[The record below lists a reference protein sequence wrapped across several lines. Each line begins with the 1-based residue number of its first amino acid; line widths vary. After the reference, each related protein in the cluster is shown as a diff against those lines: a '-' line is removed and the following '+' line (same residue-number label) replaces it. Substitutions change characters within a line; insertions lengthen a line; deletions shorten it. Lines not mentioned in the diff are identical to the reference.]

1 MGMAETRDPGRVQ
14 AMFGGIARRY
24 DLLNH
29 LLSANLD
36 RRWRKKAC
44 NQLPDTPS
52 TRLLDLCGGT
62 GDLGLEA
69 IGQGRAGVVICADFS
84 LPMLKIG
91 AEKFQNQGKSNVCHP
106 LGADGL
112 KLPFRD
118 RSFDAVTVGF
128 GIRNFSDMAV
138 GLREIRRVLR
148 PGGVLVVLEFS
159 TPTAPVLSNLYRFY
173 LNRLL
178 PWIGNRISR
187 KEGPYSYLAAT
198 ISRFPDGA
206 ALSGIILDSGFETC
220 EWQAL
225 TGGIVAIHRAQ
236 T

>member
-1 MGMAETRDPGRVQ
+1 
-14 AMFGGIARRY
+14 MFGGIARRY

-44 NQLPDTPS
+44 KRLPHAPS
-52 TRLLDLCGGT
+52 ALLLDLCGGT

-69 IGQGRAGVVICADFS
+69 LSQGRAGMVICADFS
-84 LPMLKIG
+84 IPMLKIG
-91 AEKFQNQGKSNVCHP
+91 AEKFQKRGKSKICHP

-112 KLPFRD
+112 KLPFRN

-128 GIRNFSDMAV
+128 GIRNFYDMAA

-159 TPTAPVLSNLYRFY
+159 TPTAPILSGLYRFY

-198 ISRFPDGA
+198 ISRFPDGPT
-206 ALSGIILDSGFETC
+206 LGRIIRDSGFETC
-220 EWQAL
+220 DWEPL
-225 TGGIVAIHRAQ
+225 TGGIVAIHCACRI
-236 T
+236 